1 VTAPIGATPIRATP
15 IRATIVGSLPK
26 PGWLA
31 EPGILQAAWKVPPP
45 DLPEAWADAT
55 RLCVESQIAA
65 GLDVVTDGEQRRRH
79 YVWGFLDGISGVDTG
94 TLALKPTRGR
104 RFRKEAPVA
113 RLVGE
118 PEWRGSVL
126 VEPLLALR
134 ALTDRPVKVTLPG
147 PMTLVDSL
155 LDEVGQRSLADLAMI
170 FADLLNLEAKALAAA
185 GAAVVQFDEPCF
197 NIHLDA
203 ARDWGVVALE
213 RAAAGIGTTTGVHI
227 CYGYG
232 GPEVA
237 DWKAANRD
245 WSHYETSLALVARTD
260 IDQVSIETAAAG
272 VDIGVI
278 ELLRGKD
285 VLLGVVDVGT
295 ERVETA
301 HEVAG
306 RLRRAL
312 DHVAP
317 ERLFASTDCG
327 LVLRSRAAA
336 AGKMRALVEGAA
348 LVNRERRFCPP
359 ERSEGLL

>member
-1 VTAPIGATPIRATP
+1 MTGSAGP

-31 EPGILQAAWKVPPP
+31 VPAILQAPWKVAAG
-45 DLPEAWADAT
+45 DLHEAVADAT
-55 RLCVESQIAA
+55 RLSVAEQVAA

-79 YVWGFLDGISGVDTG
+79 YVWGFLDGIAAIDTEN
-94 TLALKPTRGR
+94 LAMKPTRGQ

-113 RLVGE
+113 RLQGE
-118 PEWRGSVL
+118 PERA
-126 VEPLLALR
+126 EPLLVEGLR
-134 ALTDRPVKVTLPG
+134 AVQALTDRPVKVTLPG

-155 LDEVGQRSLADLAMI
+155 LDETGRYSTSDLAML
-170 FADLLNLEAKALAAA
+170 FAGLLNREAKALAQA

-197 NIHLDA
+197 NILIDE

-213 RAAAGIGTTTGVHI
+213 RASADVGTTTGVHI

-232 GPEVA
+232 GSEVA

-245 WSHYETSLALVARTD
+245 WSHYETSLALVARTT
-260 IDQVSIETAAAG
+260 IDQVSIETAAVG

-285 VLLGVVDVGT
+285 VLLGLVDVGS

-301 HEVAG
+301 AEIADG
-306 RLRRAL
+306 LRRAL
-312 DHVAP
+312 RHVAP
-317 ERLFASTDCG
+317 DRLFACTDCG
-327 LVLRSRAAA
+327 LVLRSRPAAS
-336 AGKMRALVEGAA
+336 GKMRALAEGAR
-348 LVNRERRFCPP
+348 LVNRELTCSGTRIAP
-359 ERSEGLL
+359 